1 LPQALVQRMVTVG
14 AVADLSFWLARVRLG
29 PLRLVKSMIL
39 IHASW
44 RNSSALNDFKA
55 LMR

>member
-1 LPQALVQRMVTVG
+1 MVTVG

-29 PLRLVKSMIL
+29 LLRLVKSMIL

-44 RNSSALNDFKA
+44 RNSSTLNDFKA
-55 LMR
+55 FMR